1 MKGILIFAGTTEGR
15 RLAEQASKLKVPCFV
30 SAATEYGASILK
42 DLPGITVLS
51 GRMDQEQIRSFAA
64 RYQIGLVIDA
74 THPFAE
80 EATRNIADA
89 CREEQIPYVRCLRE
103 REPEE
108 EAQMQAAEKNG
119 RIRRVCSVEKAVEYL
134 KETKGSILIATGG
147 KELYRYRE
155 IDGWQK
161 RCYARVLS
169 TEEAVCEAARLG
181 FRGRHLIAMQGPFTT
196 EMNAALLRHTEA
208 EYFVTKESGKE
219 GGFPE
224 KLQAA
229 RQTGA
234 ELVVVSRPEE
244 EGCSLEEVM
253 KKMEDYEA
261 AADHRLCQE

>member
-15 RLAEQASKLKVPCFV
+15 KLAEYASEQGISCFV
-30 SAATEYGASILK
+30 STATEYGGSILK

-51 GRMDQEQIRSFAA
+51 GRMDKEQIQSFAA
-64 RYQIGLVIDA
+64 RHCIGLVIDA

-89 CREEQIPYVRCLRE
+89 CREEQIPYVRCLRK
-103 REPEE
+103 RETE
-108 EAQMQAAEKNG
+108 EAQVQAAEEEG
-119 RIRRVCSVEKAVEYL
+119 RLIRVSSVETAVEYL
-134 KETKGSILIATGG
+134 KKTEGNILIATGS

-155 IDGWQK
+155 IDGWQE

-169 TEEAVCEAARLG
+169 TEGAVCEAARLG
-181 FRGRHLIAMQGPFTT
+181 FRGKYLIAMQGPFTA
-196 EMNAALLRHTEA
+196 EMNSALLRHTGA
-208 EYFVTKESGKE
+208 KYFVTKESGKE

-244 EGCSLEEVM
+244 RGSSLEEVM
-253 KKMEDYEA
+253 KKMETYEA
-261 AADHRLCQE
+261 AADYRLRQE

>member
-1 MKGILIFAGTTEGR
+1 MR
-15 RLAEQASKLKVPCFV
+15 
-30 SAATEYGASILK
+30 
-42 DLPGITVLS
+42 
-51 GRMDQEQIRSFAA
+51 
-64 RYQIGLVIDA
+64 
-74 THPFAE
+74 
-80 EATRNIADA
+80 
-89 CREEQIPYVRCLRE
+89 CRRE
-103 REPEE
+103 REPEV
-108 EAQMQAAEKNG
+108 EAQTRAAEEEG
-119 RIRRVCSVEKAVEYL
+119 RLIRVSSVETAVEYL
-134 KETKGSILIATGG
+134 KKTEGNILIATGS

-155 IDGWQK
+155 INDWQK

-169 TEEAVCEAARLG
+169 TEEAVREASRLG
-181 FRGRHLIAMQGPFTT
+181 FRGRHLIAMQGPFSV
-196 EMNAALLRHTEA
+196 EMNVSLLRHTEA
-208 EYFVTKESGKE
+208 GYFVTKESGKE